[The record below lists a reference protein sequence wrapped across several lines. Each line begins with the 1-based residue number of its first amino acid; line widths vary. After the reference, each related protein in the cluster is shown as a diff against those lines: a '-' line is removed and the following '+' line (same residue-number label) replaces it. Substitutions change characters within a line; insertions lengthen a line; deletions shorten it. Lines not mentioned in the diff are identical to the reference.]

1 MASENF
7 AGLLKCKEDLID
19 AQVRCLDNPALAKIA
34 EEYHEK
40 VAVASIKALELV
52 DDSLAARCEILYR
65 LFSENSDEL
74 PDEFNMASLRD
85 ESQMV
90 KKVLPTLN
98 NRGDRGDPSPL
109 NMQGGM
115 LQQEQMPPPGE
126 EVDPRNQ
133 LRQLLLRH
141 ARNAEL
147 ALRNA
152 IPDNLSERLAAAFTR
167 ANMEQGL
174 RVIIPLLYQLIRFSY
189 SALSFSLRNILSE
202 TPEARGIIRE
212 MDFGLL
218 HGVEVEAFNKTKQ
231 IIEETI
237 VILRA
242 RNPVPL
248 QEITALENLLVART
262 ELNNNYKKFGKE
274 GFFGGVLLRSVFEVT
289 RKTVWS
295 IILAVFLPVVGYEM
309 LKRIFTMLG
318 NLLNNLSGGNLYDLL
333 DTLQSVYG
341 LPDAAAAGL
350 GQARDMAAAAAGQ
363 VGDAAGAA
371 LEQVDPDNILGGLAN
386 RIGGAAQDAK
396 IAAQVE
402 VNGAVNNILSGWRG
416 VILANPTAASAAEGA
431 ASLAQGAASLARG
444 AAASISNQLPRSSNI
459 TRMMRTWLTASGREQ
474 NIKWF
479 LTNIW
484 RVYFII
490 PETVRN
496 YLWIISFILSFFYSV
511 STAYSNNSNVGE
523 AELRR
528 RYVADAARLN
538 AQARGLGNA
547 AVVANVNARN
557 GNGAYYYA
565 NNGMGSGMFVPS
577 GVVQAPAAPL
587 PPDATVYN
595 RVRRWTGLGGKRI
608 TRKHKQKRRAHN
620 TRK

>member
-7 AGLLKCKEDLID
+7 ASLLKCKEDLID
-19 AQVRCLDNPALAKIA
+19 AQVRCIDNPTLAKIA

-74 PDEFNMASLRD
+74 PDEFDMASLRD
-85 ESQMV
+85 ESQKV
-90 KKVLPTLN
+90 KNVLPTLN
-98 NRGDRGDPSPL
+98 NRGDPGPL
-109 NMQGGM
+109 NMRGGM
-115 LQQEQMPPPGE
+115 LQQEQMPPPE
-126 EVDPRNQ
+126 AEVDPRNQ
-133 LRQLLLRH
+133 VRQLLLRL

-147 ALRNA
+147 ALRNS
-152 IPDNLSERLAAAFTR
+152 IPDNLSGRLAAAFTR

-202 TPEARGIIRE
+202 TPEARGFIRE

-248 QEITALENLLVART
+248 QEITALENLLIART
-262 ELNNNYKKFGKE
+262 ELHNNYKKFGKE

-295 IILAVFLPVVGYEM
+295 IIMAVFLPVVGYEM
-309 LKRIFTMLG
+309 LKKLFTLLG
-318 NLLNNLSGGNLYDLL
+318 NLLNNLSGGNLYELL
-333 DTLQSVYG
+333 DSLQALYG

-350 GQARDMAAAAAGQ
+350 GQARDMAAAGLGQ

-371 LEQVDPDNILGGLAN
+371 LEQVDPENILGGLAN

-396 IAAQVE
+396 VAAQVGW
-402 VNGAVNNILSGWRG
+402 NGAVNNIL
-416 VILANPTAASAAEGA
+416 ANSHAAAAAEGA
-431 ASLAQGAASLARG
+431 ASLAQGAASLAQG

-459 TRMMRTWLTASGREQ
+459 MRVMRSWLTASGREE

-479 LTNIW
+479 LGNIW
-484 RVYFII
+484 RAYFII

-523 AELRR
+523 LELRR
-528 RYVADAARLN
+528 RYVADALVLN
-538 AQARGLGNA
+538 AQARRLGNA
-547 AVVANVNARN
+547 GVVASLNTIGNA
-557 GNGAYYYA
+557 AYYYP
-565 NNGMGSGMFVPS
+565 NNGMGSGMFVPG
-577 GVVQAPAAPL
+577 GVIAEPL
-587 PPDATVYN
+587 PPLSPDATVYN
-595 RVRRWTGLGGKRI
+595 RVRRWTGLGGKRR
-608 TRKHKQKRRAHN
+608 TRKHKEKKRSRSM
-620 TRK
+620 RK

>member
-7 AGLLKCKEDLID
+7 AGLLRCKEDLID
-19 AQVRCLDNPALAKIA
+19 AQVRCLDNPAIAKIA

-74 PDEFNMASLRD
+74 PDEFNIASLRD

-90 KKVLPTLN
+90 KKGLLTLN
-98 NRGDRGDPSPL
+98 NRGDPGPL

-115 LQQEQMPPPGE
+115 LQQEQMPPPGA

-371 LEQVDPDNILGGLAN
+371 LKQADPDNIVGGLAN
-386 RIGGAAQDAK
+386 RLGGAAQDAK
-396 IAAQVE
+396 IAVQVE

-459 TRMMRTWLTASGREQ
+459 MRIMRTWLTASGREQ

-479 LTNIW
+479 LINIW

-528 RYVADAARLN
+528 SYVADAARLN

-547 AVVANVNARN
+547 AVVARVNAGDN
-557 GNGAYYYA
+557 AAYYYP
-565 NNGMGSGMFVPS
+565 NNGMGSGVFIPS
-577 GVVQAPAAPL
+577 ALVRGPAGPTL
-587 PPDATVYN
+587 YN
-595 RVRRWTGLGGKRI
+595 RVRGWTGLGGKRI

>member
-1 MASENF
+1 MTSENF
-7 AGLLKCKEDLID
+7 ASLLKCKEDLID
-19 AQVRCLDNPALAKIA
+19 AQVRCIDNPALAKIA

-74 PDEFNMASLRD
+74 PDEFDMASLRD
-85 ESQMV
+85 ESQKV
-90 KKVLPTLN
+90 KNVLPPSN
-98 NRGDRGDPSPL
+98 NHGDPTHLTMS
-109 NMQGGM
+109 GGM
-115 LQQEQMPPPGE
+115 LQQEQMPPPE
-126 EVDPRNQ
+126 AEVDPRNQ
-133 LRQLLLRH
+133 LRQLLLIY

-152 IPDNLSERLAAAFTR
+152 IPDNLSDRLAAAFTR
-167 ANMEQGL
+167 ANMEQGM

-202 TPEARGIIRE
+202 TPEARGIIRQ
-212 MDFGLL
+212 MDFSLL
-218 HGVEVEAFNKTKQ
+218 HGVEMEAFNKTKQ

-237 VILRA
+237 IILRA

-248 QEITALENLLVART
+248 QEITALENLLLART
-262 ELNNNYKKFGKE
+262 ELHNNYKKFGKE
-274 GFFGGVLLRSVFEVT
+274 GFYGGVLLRSVFEVT

-295 IILAVFLPVVGYEM
+295 IIMAVFLPIVGYEL
-309 LKRIFTMLG
+309 LKKLFTLLG
-318 NLLNNLSGGNLYDLL
+318 GLLNNLSGGNLYGLL
-333 DTLQSVYG
+333 DSLQGLYG

-350 GQARDMAAAAAGQ
+350 GQARDMAAAGLGQ

-371 LEQVDPDNILGGLAN
+371 LEQVDPENILGGLAN
-386 RIGGAAQDAK
+386 RLGGAAQDAK
-396 IAAQVE
+396 VAAQVGW
-402 VNGAVNNILSGWRG
+402 NGAVNNIL
-416 VILANPTAASAAEGA
+416 ANSHAAAAAQGA
-431 ASLAQGAASLARG
+431 ASLAQGAASLAQG

-459 TRMMRTWLTASGREQ
+459 MRVMRSWLTASGREQ

-479 LTNIW
+479 LGNIW
-484 RVYFII
+484 RAYFII
-490 PETVRN
+490 PETIRN
-496 YLWIISFILSFFYSV
+496 YLWLISFLLSFFYSV

-523 AELRR
+523 IELRR

-538 AQARGLGNA
+538 SEVRGLGNA
-547 AVVANVNARN
+547 GVVTNVTAGYNAP
-557 GNGAYYYA
+557 YYYP
-565 NNGMGSGMFVPS
+565 NNGMGSGMFVPR
-577 GVVQAPAAPL
+577 GVVAEPMPPL

-595 RVRRWTGLGGKRI
+595 RVRRWTGLGGKRR
-608 TRKHKQKRRAHN
+608 TRKHKEKKRSRS

>member
-7 AGLLKCKEDLID
+7 VGLLRCKEDLID
-19 AQVRCLDNPALAKIA
+19 AQVRCLDNPAIAKIA

-74 PDEFNMASLRD
+74 PDEFNIASLRD

-90 KKVLPTLN
+90 KKGLLTLN

-115 LQQEQMPPPGE
+115 LQQEQIPPPE
-126 EVDPRNQ
+126 AEVDPRNQ

-202 TPEARGIIRE
+202 TTEARSIIRE

-218 HGVEVEAFNKTKQ
+218 HGVELEAFNKTKQ
-231 IIEETI
+231 IIEETL

-242 RNPVPL
+242 RRAAA
-248 QEITALENLLVART
+248 QEIAVLEALLAERT
-262 ELNNNYKKFGKE
+262 QLHNDYRKVGKE
-274 GFFGGVLLRSVFEVT
+274 GIMGGVLLRSVFEVT
-289 RKTVWS
+289 KKTIWS
-295 IILAVFLPVVGYEM
+295 IIYVVFLPVIGYEGIIY
-309 LKRIFTMLG
+309 LFKKLG
-318 NLLNNLSGGNLYDLL
+318 DLLDKVSGGNFYSLL
-333 DTLQSVYG
+333 SSLQDVYG
-341 LPDAAAAGL
+341 LSESAATGLGQVRDVTAVGL
-350 GQARDMAAAAAGQ
+350 GQARD
-363 VGDAAGAA
+363 AAGAA
-371 LEQVDPDNILGGLAN
+371 LQELDPENKIGGLMGA
-386 RIGGAAQDAK
+386 IGEAVKGVRD
-396 IAAQVE
+396 AAQVGAQ
-402 VNGAVNNILSGWRG
+402 GAVEM
-416 VILANPTAASAAEGA
+416 VLANPTGASAAAVVQNAAASAAA
-431 ASLAQGAASLARG
+431 A
-444 AAASISNQLPRSSNI
+444 ISNRLPTSSGTAEAI
-459 TRMMRTWLTASGREQ
+459 GEWLTPSGINKKIRWLLK
-474 NIKWF
+474 N
-479 LTNIW
+479 TW
-484 RVYFII
+484 RVYFVI
-490 PETVRN
+490 PVIVRN
-496 YLWIISFILSFFYSV
+496 YLWLISFIWSLIYSINT
-511 STAYSNNSNVGE
+511 SLSNNSNE
-523 AELRR
+523 AEIALRR
-528 RYVADAARLN
+528 IYVADAARLN

-547 AVVANVNARN
+547 AVLASVNAGDN
-557 GNGAYYYA
+557 AAYYYP
-565 NNGMGSGMFVPS
+565 NNGMGSGVFIPS
-577 GVVQAPAAPL
+577 ALVRGPAGPTL
-587 PPDATVYN
+587 YN
-595 RVRRWTGLGGKRI
+595 RVRGWTGLGGKRI

>member
-7 AGLLKCKEDLID
+7 ASLLKCKEDLID
-19 AQVRCLDNPALAKIA
+19 AQVRCIDNPALAKIA

-74 PDEFNMASLRD
+74 PDEFDMASLRD

-90 KKVLPTLN
+90 KKGLLTLN
-98 NRGDRGDPSPL
+98 NRGDPGPL
-109 NMQGGM
+109 NMRGGM
-115 LQQEQMPPPGE
+115 LEQEQMPPPE
-126 EVDPRNQ
+126 AEVDPRNQ
-133 LRQLLLRH
+133 VRQLLLRL

-147 ALRNA
+147 ALRNS
-152 IPDNLSERLAAAFTR
+152 IPDNLSGRLAAAFTR

-237 VILRA
+237 LILRA

-248 QEITALENLLVART
+248 QEITALENLLIART
-262 ELNNNYKKFGKE
+262 ELHNNYKKFGKE
-274 GFFGGVLLRSVFEVT
+274 GIFGGVLLRSVFEVT

-295 IILAVFLPVVGYEM
+295 IIMAVFIPIVGYEI
-309 LKRIFTMLG
+309 LKKIFTMLG

-350 GQARDMAAAAAGQ
+350 GQARDMAAAGLGQ
-363 VGDAAGAA
+363 ARDAAGAA
-371 LEQVDPDNILGGLAN
+371 LEQVDPENILGGLAN

-396 IAAQVE
+396 VAAQVGW
-402 VNGAVNNILSGWRG
+402 NGAVNN
-416 VILANPTAASAAEGA
+416 ILANPTAASAAQGA
-431 ASLAQGAASLARG
+431 ASLAQGAASLAQG

-459 TRMMRTWLTASGREQ
+459 MRVMRTWLTASGREQ

-479 LTNIW
+479 LGNIW
-484 RVYFII
+484 RAYFII
-490 PETVRN
+490 PETIRK
-496 YLWIISFILSFFYSV
+496 YLWIVSFLLSLFYSI

-523 AELRR
+523 LELRR
-528 RYVADAARLN
+528 RYVSDAARLN
-538 AQARGLGNA
+538 AEARGLGNA
-547 AVVANVNARN
+547 GVVASLNTIGNA
-557 GNGAYYYA
+557 AYYYP
-565 NNGMGSGMFVPS
+565 NNGMGSGMFVPG
-577 GVVQAPAAPL
+577 GVVAQPL
-587 PPDATVYN
+587 PADATVYN
-595 RVRRWTGLGGKRI
+595 RVRRWTGLGGKRR